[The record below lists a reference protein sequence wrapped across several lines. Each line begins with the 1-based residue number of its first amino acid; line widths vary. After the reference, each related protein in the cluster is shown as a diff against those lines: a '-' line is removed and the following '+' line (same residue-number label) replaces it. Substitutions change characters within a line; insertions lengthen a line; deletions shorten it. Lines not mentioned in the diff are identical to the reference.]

1 MNNFEEITAGSPKA
15 IPPTGTKLKIQKA
28 KIKTQNSKEREVK
41 RKKRNLK
48 RGKKKARG

>member
-28 KIKTQNSKEREVK
+28 KIKIQKTEDEVL
-41 RKKRNLK
+41 RNVK
-48 RGKKKARG
+48 C